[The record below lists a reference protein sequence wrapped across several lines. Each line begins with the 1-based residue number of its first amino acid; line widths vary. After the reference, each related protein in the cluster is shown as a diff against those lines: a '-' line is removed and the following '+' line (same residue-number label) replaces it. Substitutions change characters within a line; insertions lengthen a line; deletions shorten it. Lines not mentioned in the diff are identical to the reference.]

1 MFRIS
6 RRLEYGV
13 DLLTGLAEL
22 PEDLPISTAA
32 MAQKLGIPLP
42 FLHQI
47 GHSLMQSGFIKALP
61 GPRGGLRLNRPARE
75 IRLAEVVE
83 ALEGPV
89 NLLSTED
96 GTSRQDNGQSKQMEV
111 WRDLQSKIILYLS
124 NITLDQLVEDGN
136 RLDGLLFDVAGKQI
150 QQSIDI

>member
-6 RRLEYGV
+6 RRLEYGL
-13 DLLTGLAEL
+13 DLLTALAEL
-22 PEDLPISTAA
+22 PEDLSISTAA

-47 GHSLMQSGFIKALP
+47 GHSLMQSGFIKASP

-75 IRLAEVVE
+75 IRLVEVVQ

-96 GTSRQDNGQSKQMEV
+96 GTSYQESSQSKQVEV
-111 WRDLQSKIILYLS
+111 WRDLQTKIILYLS
-124 NITLDQLVEDGN
+124 NITLDQLVVDGN
-136 RLDGLLFDVAGKQI
+136 PLDGLLFDVAGRQV